1 MTHPMQPIIK
11 DDNGSLRF
19 KANAIVVHLLEQGG
33 IDMNAIARLNVSDED
48 RAHFAQLIGYSVSGF
63 GGLSYVS
70 SDMSAVAGR
79 MADTGET
86 EQMAKITHLQGEL
99 AALRSALRDP
109 IARLYGLHPD
119 DLQEEGGTVA

>member
-33 IDMNAIARLNVSDED
+33 IDMNAIAQLNVSDED

-70 SDMSAVAGR
+70 SDMSAVADR
-79 MADTGET
+79 MADTDET

-109 IARLYGLHPD
+109 IARLYGLHPN
-119 DLQEEGGTVA
+119 DLQAESGSDE